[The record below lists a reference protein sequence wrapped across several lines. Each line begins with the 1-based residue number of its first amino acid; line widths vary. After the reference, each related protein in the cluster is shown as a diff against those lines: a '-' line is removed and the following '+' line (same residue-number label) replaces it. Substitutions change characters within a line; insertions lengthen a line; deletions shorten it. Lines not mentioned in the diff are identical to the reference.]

1 MNRFLLFVVLA
12 STLGASTPL
21 YMTFGLENGYDSNV
35 LRLSELEKGEAAHYL
50 DMLGG
55 METFDSH
62 ILKGSIQ
69 GKKEYYI
76 RGRVL
81 AFSGSFGLTNYSHST
96 HKQYNSHRLLVS
108 YKLGSYKKID
118 YLINHLD
125 QYYLR
130 HYIDRDISSTLL
142 NAAAF
147 TDRNQR
153 IGFSYP
159 LLKRT
164 WLNIWGGYLQRYYN
178 NPFTEFDLD
187 IYYGKIK
194 INRSIRKFGT
204 VVIQFE
210 QVRAV
215 NKTFGETAVASDF
228 DRSYNYYQFYIP
240 ISKTKRNRWTD
251 GVGFSTRADIR
262 TYDAENLSDPL
273 HAGRNHLDLKLDV
286 WAKKNITEW
295 ITLKSTL
302 RYRSRSTKSQ
312 FEWVESLKS
321 FSQWQLA
328 CKLEWNMIYDKY

>member
-1 MNRFLLFVVLA
+1 M
-12 STLGASTPL
+12 
-21 YMTFGLENGYDSNV
+21 
-35 LRLSELEKGEAAHYL
+35 
-50 DMLGG
+50 
-55 METFDSH
+55 
-62 ILKGSIQ
+62 
-69 GKKEYYI
+69 
-76 RGRVL
+76 
-81 AFSGSFGLTNYSHST
+81 
-96 HKQYNSHRLLVS
+96 
-108 YKLGSYKKID
+108 
-118 YLINHLD
+118 INHLD

-204 VVIQFE
+204 VGIQFE
-210 QVRAV
+210 QGRAV